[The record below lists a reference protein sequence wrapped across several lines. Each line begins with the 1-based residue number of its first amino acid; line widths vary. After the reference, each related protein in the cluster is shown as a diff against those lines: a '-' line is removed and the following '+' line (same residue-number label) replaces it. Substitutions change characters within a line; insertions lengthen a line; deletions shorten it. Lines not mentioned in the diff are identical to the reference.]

1 MIQQG
6 ILPYKLEITQE
17 EITPRSG
24 LVLYAEVLRALKI
37 KERVERCFP
46 KPGSNRGY
54 PPWLFIQPVL
64 MMLYGGGRHI
74 DDIREIRDDGA
85 VRKLVGMK
93 QVPSLSTFG
102 DWIKRMGEKE
112 GNGAM
117 EKVNEDVVREVCL
130 RDEEENYTLDV
141 DATVIEAEKRSAQWT
156 YKKVKGYQ
164 PIVGF
169 LAETELCVAYE
180 FRKGNV
186 PAHAGAV
193 EFLNKCEKKLPEGK
207 QIDYIRSDS
216 AFYQADVFNWCEKH
230 EKKYSIT
237 AGKDSGV
244 MASIETIRD
253 WKRLKTPEGDETER
267 QVGSAIH
274 IMNKTE
280 NPFRL
285 IVQRWKNR
293 QMDLFSPQQWCYQVI
308 ATNFDEL
315 EPEEVVWWHNQRGQA
330 ENLIKELKIGF
341 GMEQMPS
348 GAFAAN
354 ALYFGIGL
362 LAYNTTLAQKRLFMD
377 KEWRK
382 YTIRTIRWRLVE
394 IAGKLVRHGREWI
407 LKIVAP
413 IDKLQIYQRIRQRC
427 LEFG

>member
-6 ILPYKLEITQE
+6 ILPYKLEITKE

-24 LVLYAEVLRALKI
+24 LVLYAEVLQAMGIR
-37 KERVERCFP
+37 EEVERYFP
-46 KPGSNRGY
+46 QPGSNRGY
-54 PPWLFIQPVL
+54 SPWLFIQPVL

-74 DDIREIRDDGA
+74 EEIREIRDDFA
-85 VRKLVGMK
+85 VRKLVGME

-102 DWIKRMGEKE
+102 DWLKRVGETGGRE
-112 GNGAM
+112 AM
-117 EKVNEDVVREVCL
+117 EKVNEEVVRGVCL
-130 RDEEENYTLDV
+130 RDEEGNYTLDV
-141 DATVIEAEKRSAQWT
+141 DATVIEAEKQSAQWT

-164 PIVGF
+164 PILGF

-193 EFLNKCEKKLPEGK
+193 EFLDKCEKNVPKGK
-207 QIDYIRSDS
+207 QIDSIRSDS
-216 AFYQADVFNWCEKH
+216 AFYQADVFNWCEKQ

-244 MASIETIRD
+244 IASIKTIRD
-253 WKRLKTPEGDETER
+253 WKILMTPEGQETER

-285 IVQRWKNR
+285 VVQRWKNR
-293 QMDLFSPQQWCYQVI
+293 QMDLFSPNEWCYQVI
-308 ATNFDEL
+308 ATNLDEL

-362 LAYNTTLAQKRLFMD
+362 LVYNTTLAQKRLFME

-394 IAGKLVRHGREWI
+394 IAGKLIRHGRQWI

-413 IDKLQIYQRIRQRC
+413 ADKLRVYQRIKQRC
-427 LEFG
+427 REFG

>member
-1 MIQQG
+1 M
-6 ILPYKLEITQE
+6 
-17 EITPRSG
+17 
-24 LVLYAEVLRALKI
+24 
-37 KERVERCFP
+37 C
-46 KPGSNRGY
+46 
-54 PPWLFIQPVL
+54 
-64 MMLYGGGRHI
+64 
-74 DDIREIRDDGA
+74 
-85 VRKLVGMK
+85 
-93 QVPSLSTFG
+93 STG
-102 DWIKRMGEKE
+102 
-112 GNGAM
+112 
-117 EKVNEDVVREVCL
+117 
-130 RDEEENYTLDV
+130 
-141 DATVIEAEKRSAQWT
+141 
-156 YKKVKGYQ
+156 VK
-164 PIVGF
+164 
-169 LAETELCVAYE
+169 T
-180 FRKGNV
+180 
-186 PAHAGAV
+186 
-193 EFLNKCEKKLPEGK
+193 
-207 QIDYIRSDS
+207 
-216 AFYQADVFNWCEKH
+216 H

-354 ALYFGIGL
+354 ALYFGIGI